1 MSAILKNSP
10 ADLAGIRGGD
20 FLISVNGLNV
30 SKLHHEIIVQLI
42 NNSQKIWIGI
52 ANNYYKSDSSD
63 DDSGRS
69 LISAAG
75 PKYLYSGNCNKGTV
89 GIPFSACTLP
99 TNLPLD
105 PIAGF
110 RYTPQQSPQRM
121 PTRGLHGSHM
131 YGYPSTSSNRSVFAG
146 QSLPYYN
153 NPSSGDLYCAP
164 SRADGDPSTNAIL
177 IDNGQRDCVR
187 SLEYK
192 IIVGYLGTIE
202 MPGQL
207 TGPRLQIVRQCIK
220 KMRQEKRQPVAVLMT
235 ILPQCMTL
243 RNANNQVLATY
254 AANRMSYVS
263 NGTQSDTERSQTNF
277 ALITTAYF
285 NADGVMM
292 ASPERGVPASSDAVV
307 SNSCHVF
314 MVNQKIV
321 DHRVHFEKLSLF
333 KIRCTRDPISNLC
346 LEFPKDTDYV
356 VNLLRSMYTLNVND
370 ERMIQCARRNRAAVA
385 MDDRNE
391 AAALSNSPQPSNH
404 SELTTTSS
412 NSDSGIGFHND
423 CSNIC
428 DRILVVD
435 FPGLLRVNNY
445 MDWPNVANVPNRP
458 VGISTE
464 RDLCPIDGDFQ
475 NDDDGAG
482 GSRLPRTDHLHKK
495 CASMDLSLEESTS
508 EDKLTVR
515 AMPFP
520 RKVGVLET
528 SPKRDYEERAVDVPE
543 EVPEESR
550 DEFVF
555 RAPTAPGKTAGAG
568 KGAKQRL
575 NFFTSKLSPKV
586 FGMHRHR
593 SVSQSCENITEQPSV
608 RRQLSE
614 EIEKCVTTQ
623 DDEYIDIWGSVS
635 AVDEQDCERLYSEID
650 LAQRRLDSAISEPN
664 INALVSKLY

>member
-1 MSAILKNSP
+1 
-10 ADLAGIRGGD
+10 
-20 FLISVNGLNV
+20 
-30 SKLHHEIIVQLI
+30 
-42 NNSQKIWIGI
+42 
-52 ANNYYKSDSSD
+52 
-63 DDSGRS
+63 
-69 LISAAG
+69 
-75 PKYLYSGNCNKGTV
+75 
-89 GIPFSACTLP
+89 
-99 TNLPLD
+99 
-105 PIAGF
+105 
-110 RYTPQQSPQRM
+110 
-121 PTRGLHGSHM
+121 
-131 YGYPSTSSNRSVFAG
+131 
-146 QSLPYYN
+146 
-153 NPSSGDLYCAP
+153 
-164 SRADGDPSTNAIL
+164 
-177 IDNGQRDCVR
+177 
-187 SLEYK
+187 
-192 IIVGYLGTIE
+192 

-207 TGPRLQIVRQCIK
+207 TGPRLQVVRQCIK

-235 ILPQCMTL
+235 ILPQFMTL
-243 RNANNQVLATY
+243 KNANNQVLATY
-254 AANRMSYVS
+254 AANRLESVYDSS
-263 NGTQSDTERSQTNF
+263 NGTQSDKERSQTNF
-277 ALITTAYF
+277 ALITTAYY
-285 NADGVMM
+285 NANGVMM
-292 ASPERGVPASSDAVV
+292 ASPERGAPPSSDAVV

-370 ERMIQCARRNRAAVA
+370 ERVIQCARRNRAAIA
-385 MDDRNE
+385 LDDRNE

-435 FPGLLRVNNY
+435 FPGLRVNNY
-445 MDWPNVANVPNRP
+445 MDWPNVANVQNRP

-464 RDLCPIDGDFQ
+464 RDLCLIEVNVQ
-475 NDDDGAG
+475 NADEGAG
-482 GSRLPRTDHLHKK
+482 GSPRTEHSYKK
-495 CASMDLSLEESTS
+495 CAPVDLSLEESTS
-508 EDKLTVR
+508 KDKLTVR

-520 RKVGVLET
+520 KKFGVLEN
-528 SPKRDYEERAVDVPE
+528 SPKRAYEERAVDVPE
-543 EVPEESR
+543 ESVNSVLSEDVPQGSR

-555 RAPTAPGKTAGAG
+555 RAPTAPLSALGKTTTGG

-593 SVSQSCENITEQPSV
+593 PVSHSCENITSSREQPLV

-614 EIEKCVTTQ
+614 EMEKCVSAQ

-635 AVDEQDCERLYSEID
+635 EVDEQDCERLYCEID

-664 INALVSKLY
+664 INAMVSKVGSTKTE